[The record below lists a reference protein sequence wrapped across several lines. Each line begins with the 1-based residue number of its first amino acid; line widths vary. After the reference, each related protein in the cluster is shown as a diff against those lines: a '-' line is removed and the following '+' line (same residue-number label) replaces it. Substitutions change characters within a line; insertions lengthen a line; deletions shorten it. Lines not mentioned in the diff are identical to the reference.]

1 MTKIFKYICQPL
13 KKDHAI
19 LKPNITLT
27 EVELCYDM
35 ILAEMYEGFGTMHI
49 NAAKYNEIYENR
61 KENISWYCL
70 TL

>member
-13 KKDHAI
+13 RKDHAI

-49 NAAKYNEIYENR
+49 NAAKYNEI
-61 KENISWYCL
+61 
-70 TL
+70 